1 VTQEPRHAVVGYPG
15 GIRAS
20 WRWAGSGAAAS
31 VFALTETGGPVR
43 DLGEIVSSAPDL
55 LCRAE
60 LRVESPA
67 GPWTVRLAS
76 TISDDPAALL
86 WDTTGQLV
94 VKYGFHAYGIAA
106 RSGELVWS
114 HRSATPLLALFGSP
128 RLPHVLAQAELETF
142 ALEAD
147 GTVGWRVAHS
157 DVVTGAALLGGRL
170 VLESFAGQHSSLD
183 AVTGRSSAE

>member
-1 VTQEPRHAVVGYPG
+1 
-15 GIRAS
+15 
-20 WRWAGSGAAAS
+20 
-31 VFALTETGGPVR
+31 VFALTEAGGPVR
-43 DLGEIVSSAPDL
+43 DLGELVSSAPDL

-76 TISDDPAALL
+76 TISDEPAALL

-94 VKYGFHAYGIAA
+94 VKYGFHAYGIDA

-183 AVTGRSSAE
+183 AVTGRSSGG